1 MKKIVLCFM
10 FLALI
15 FVGCTKEETIEPKTT
30 YTFTAID
37 GTVEDMVS
45 LLTKDGYYNVHLD
58 LLFSE
63 YGDGHCLSFNSIDS
77 AVDDKKYSFTAHEKA
92 EYVTVRIELTGE
104 HSIYG
109 DFEFIRY
116 MANVTY
122 LKQGANTD
130 IVFGSDTMVA
140 KTEPK

>member
-1 MKKIVLCFM
+1 M

-30 YTFTAID
+30 YTFTATD
-37 GTVEDMVS
+37 GVVEEMLS
-45 LLTKDGYYNVHLD
+45 MLTEDGYYNVGLEV
-58 LLFSE
+58 LFSE
-63 YGDGHCLSFNSIDS
+63 YGDGHRLSFNSIES

-104 HSIYG
+104 HSLYG
-109 DFEFIRY
+109 KFEFVRY
-116 MANVTY
+116 MANVNY

-130 IVFGSDTMVA
+130 IVFDSNTLVA
-140 KTEPK
+140 KTEPM